1 MFPAIL
7 IKIVM
12 VIPFVILAHVRLS
25 KKQRVILY
33 SLFSLVILTMG
44 VIIARLAIYM
54 NARTKNNLTVALLV
68 FLDDIEANT
77 GRSPNF
83 LRCDSPTFLAVM
95 TDNTLAIF
103 VACIG
108 AVRTLFTQQ
117 DRSRAPIHH
126 TPYPVPPRRL
136 HHPHSES
143 TDPINSIEVQEIP
156 HTSTKPTVRMQGTMP
171 APEPSIGWSHHILGN
186 ERRHALHEWL
196 VIWTTSSRDVSLAL
210 VL

>member
-1 MFPAIL
+1 MLPAML

-33 SLFSLVILTMG
+33 SLFSLVVLTMG
-44 VIIARLAIYM
+44 VTIARLAISM

-68 FLDDIEANT
+68 FLDNIEANT
-77 GRSPNF
+77 GRSLNISQ
-83 LRCDSPTFLAVM
+83 CDSPTLLAVI
-95 TDNTLAIF
+95 TNNTPAIF

-117 DRSRAPIHH
+117 DRSQAPIHH
-126 TPYPVPPRRL
+126 TPYQAPPRRV

-143 TDPINSIEVQEIP
+143 TDSINSIEVQEIP
-156 HTSTKPTVRMQGTMP
+156 QNSTNPAVRIQGTIP
-171 APEPSIGWSHHILGN
+171 APESSMGWSHHILRN
-186 ERRHALHEWL
+186 ERRHALH
-196 VIWTTSSRDVSLAL
+196 
-210 VL
+210 

>member
-1 MFPAIL
+1 MLPAML

-44 VIIARLAIYM
+44 VIIARLAISM
-54 NARTKNNLTVALLV
+54 NARSKNNLTVALLV
-68 FLDDIEANT
+68 FLDDIEADT
-77 GRSPNF
+77 GRSLNF

-108 AVRTLFTQQ
+108 SCAYAFHSTRPFTGSHPSYTIPSPAQE
-117 DRSRAPIHH
+117 
-126 TPYPVPPRRL
+126 TPSPTQR
-136 HHPHSES
+136 
-143 TDPINSIEVQEIP
+143 INRP
-156 HTSTKPTVRMQGTMP
+156 
-171 APEPSIGWSHHILGN
+171 N
-186 ERRHALHEWL
+186 
-196 VIWTTSSRDVSLAL
+196 
-210 VL
+210 